1 MHSAR
6 PESEIIAAVTENI
19 AAVYGRYPE
28 ARMWMRLM
36 AATVPRG
43 GGNGDAVRL
52 EILDIMRRNGFK
64 EGHRPGIEDHFIEQ
78 WHQKLHTNCAPDDL
92 IIADAYIRFL
102 ETGNTDDYWSHL
114 HGNGLSYD
122 YMKNLGGGMGSARS
136 GLDGMTATPGHYPHI
151 LNDIKHLKWTLMQV
165 RFEQTCFTSSMS
177 TSFMPLTQC
186 QSLTTVKMVP
196 S

>member
-1 MHSAR
+1 
-6 PESEIIAAVTENI
+6 
-19 AAVYGRYPE
+19 
-28 ARMWMRLM
+28 MWMRLM

-102 ETGNTDDYWSHL
+102 ETGNQDDYWSHL
-114 HGNGLSYD
+114 HGNGLSYE

-136 GLDGMTATPGHYPHI
+136 GLDGMTASPGHYPHI

-165 RFEQTCFTSSMS
+165 RD
-177 TSFMPLTQC
+177 L
-186 QSLTTVKMVP
+186 
-196 S
+196 

>member
-1 MHSAR
+1 M
-6 PESEIIAAVTENI
+6 TENI

-102 ETGNTDDYWSHL
+102 ETGNQDDYWSHL
-114 HGNGLSYD
+114 HGNGLSYE

-136 GLDGMTATPGHYPHI
+136 GLDGMTASPGHYPHI

-165 RFEQTCFTSSMS
+165 RD
-177 TSFMPLTQC
+177 L
-186 QSLTTVKMVP
+186 
-196 S
+196 